1 MKCSFPGGGLRTAG
15 EAQKKRKKG
24 RGKTMEEIK
33 LFDSERKVME
43 LLWEQGDLSAKR
55 LAELLE
61 QSVGWSKPT
70 TYTVIR
76 KCVAKG
82 AVRRIDPGFLC
93 HALVSRDSVCERETE
108 ELIRRNYGGS
118 ADRLVAS
125 LLGRKKLSPEELER
139 MKDLI
144 RNWRE

>member
-1 MKCSFPGGGLRTAG
+1 MKMLFYRSKMEETGRTVWPMA
-15 EAQKKRKKG
+15 
-24 RGKTMEEIK
+24 EIK

-43 LLWEQGDLSAKR
+43 CLWKQGDLSAKE
-55 LAELLE
+55 LAEQLE
-61 QSVGWSKPT
+61 ASVGWSKPT

-82 AVRRIDPGFLC
+82 AVKRIEPGFVC
-93 HALVSRDSVCERETE
+93 RALVSRDAVCERETE
-108 ELIRRNYGGS
+108 ELIQRNYGGS

-125 LLGRKKLSPEELER
+125 LLGRKKLSAGEIER

-144 RNWRE
+144 RKWGE